1 MSFELGLAGQFAG
14 RSIDQNAANR
24 TNFSKLLEMFPLD
37 EAREAIARWASKQPR
52 RDLDRALGSP
62 HELLASVRALADDAT
77 YQALLGA
84 LGAAERGADQN
95 NATEDLDEEVF
106 AAREEILRFWLG
118 ANSLAW
124 GMVPHQRSL
133 LLGKHLLPV
142 IPTPDAGVIDPPMA
156 TYLEAQAE
164 ARESLLVTLAM
175 EAEDLES
182 ILDLF
187 EQTVLKQSQ
196 ALNWGPISLID
207 GLTVRFSAAG
217 QVWLE
222 KA

>member
-1 MSFELGLAGQFAG
+1 
-14 RSIDQNAANR
+14 
-24 TNFSKLLEMFPLD
+24 
-37 EAREAIARWASKQPR
+37 
-52 RDLDRALGSP
+52 
-62 HELLASVRALADDAT
+62 
-77 YQALLGA
+77 
-84 LGAAERGADQN
+84 
-95 NATEDLDEEVF
+95 
-106 AAREEILRFWLG
+106 
-118 ANSLAW
+118 
-124 GMVPHQRSL
+124 
-133 LLGKHLLPV
+133 
-142 IPTPDAGVIDPPMA
+142 MA